1 LPIKWLKTDFS
12 IYRTR
17 LLEMADAHIN
27 QSIDF
32 VVGSDYA
39 GSHWL
44 ASFLVRTMLLLFHDL

>member
-1 LPIKWLKTDFS
+1 MK
-12 IYRTR
+12 
-17 LLEMADAHIN
+17 MADAHIN

-44 ASFLVRTMLLLFHDL
+44 ASFLVEKILIFFVKSS